1 MDSVGVLPN
10 HLMWH
15 RIRGEGD
22 ELVTPVECQV
32 LSQAML
38 QLSAPQG
45 ASEGPGTSCVH

>member
-15 RIRGEGD
+15 RIREERD
-22 ELVTPVECQV
+22 ELVTPVEC
-32 LSQAML
+32 QAML